1 MTARPAGPFCWSWE
15 TSAAQHPERRE
26 SGLQLYKTEATALPL
41 TQRERLAPLL
51 LLPILLLLGVGSL
64 SVVIRTHS
72 LPGKAYE
79 LPLPPPKPEIR
90 FSLESG
96 AYPEDAIQVTVTA
109 PEPYRIAYTTDG
121 HCPTPEDSCGANALE
136 LTLEKE
142 KSGALLRQKGYFLA
156 IVSNCQEGYIEAFL
170 AYHGLEKYFDDTENF
185 GHTGHGKGDN
195 IRLVVN
201 RNRLEQAAYL
211 GDTQGDWEAAREA
224 GIPFIHAAYG
234 FGTVPA
240 GTPAIRSIQELPALL
255 DRKEA
260 ER

>member
-1 MTARPAGPFCWSWE
+1 MKKGILFDLDGTLWD
-15 TSAAQHPERRE
+15 SAEGVAAAWNEALEEMGRPERVTVQSVHGVMGKTMDVIARE
-26 SGLQLYKTEATALPL
+26 TFPAEPWDRAEKLMNFCL
-41 TQRERLAPLL
+41 QRENDYLREHGG
-51 LLPILLLLGVGSL
+51 ILYQG
-64 SVVIRTHS
+64 
-72 LPGKAYE
+72 
-79 LPLPPPKPEIR
+79 
-90 FSLESG
+90 LE
-96 AYPEDAIQVTVTA
+96 E
-109 PEPYRIAYTTDG
+109 
-121 HCPTPEDSCGANALE
+121 
-136 LTLEKE
+136 TL
-142 KSGALLRQKGYFLA
+142 ALLRQKGYFLA